1 MTSTP
6 MLQNPIGRRAFL
18 AGGTAAV
25 AAALAGCGA
34 TASNPAD
41 ASAAPNAHMTGLTWG
56 DAKYMQDQFG
66 IYRQNFPS
74 QAKQQTLSVTVAG
87 QNDSDAVT
95 KFRLALSAHQ
105 NIPDIVEL
113 NYDEVAEFAYQNQ
126 LTDISSYVSDY
137 LSSMTGAAKTLMRCN
152 GAYVAFPYEVKEKL
166 WYYRKDMFAA
176 VGIDPATV
184 KTQADFVAAGRTLR
198 GKYPKSFMWNIAPDP
213 QTYVLGEITSGNGAQ
228 IYDKNASKF
237 VVDTDP
243 GVRQAFMA
251 LRDLRE
257 SGVVATEFDDFT
269 PDWQSALADGTLA
282 SVPIASWFSTFL
294 PEYAPALAGKW
305 GVTTWP
311 EIGGAIGGSESGGS
325 VFVIPAASQ
334 NQAAAAR
341 FLADTFMT
349 KQGSV
354 AVAKQSGEI
363 PNVTSAQEDPSVTN
377 DPYFGIDLMTAF
389 QAANKDY
396 KIFGYDPAALAELT
410 ILQNALAN
418 YLSGGTSD
426 PTSALQAAQQ
436 QMAAQIGDP
445 YQQQ

>member
-25 AAALAGCGA
+25 AAALAGCGS
-34 TASNPAD
+34 TASNRVGT
-41 ASAAPNAHMTGLTWG
+41 SAAPNAHLAGLTWG
-56 DAKYMQDQFG
+56 DAKYMQNQFE

-105 NIPDIVEL
+105 NIPDLVEL
-113 NYDEVAEFAYQNQ
+113 NYDEVAEFASQNQ

-137 LSSMTGAAKTLMRCN
+137 LPAMTSAAKTLMQYN
-152 GAYVAFPYEVKEKL
+152 GVYVAFPYEVKEKL

-176 VGIDPATV
+176 AGIDPAKV
-184 KTQADFVAAGRTLR
+184 KTQADFIAAGRTLQH
-198 GKYPKSFMWNIAPDP
+198 KYPKSFMWNIAPDP
-213 QTYVLGEITSGNGAQ
+213 QAYVLGEITSGNGAKV
-228 IYDKNASKF
+228 YDKNASKF

-243 GVRQAFMA
+243 GIRQAFMA

-294 PEYAPALAGKW
+294 PQYAPALAHKW

-311 EIGGAIGGSESGGS
+311 QIGGAVGGSESGGS
-325 VFVIPAASQ
+325 VFVIPAASP
-334 NQAAAAR
+334 NKSAAAR

-354 AVAKQSGEI
+354 AVAKKFGEI
-363 PNVTSAQEDPSVTN
+363 PNVIAAQQDPSVAN
-377 DPYFGIDLMTAF
+377 DPYFGTDLITAF
-389 QAANKDY
+389 QAADKDY
-396 KIFGYDPAALAELT
+396 KLFGYDPAALTELT
-410 ILQNALAN
+410 TVQTALAN
-418 YLSGGTSD
+418 YLSGGTSN
-426 PTSALQAAQQ
+426 PAAALQTAQQ
-436 QMAAQIGDP
+436 QMAAQIGNP
-445 YQQQ
+445 YRQ